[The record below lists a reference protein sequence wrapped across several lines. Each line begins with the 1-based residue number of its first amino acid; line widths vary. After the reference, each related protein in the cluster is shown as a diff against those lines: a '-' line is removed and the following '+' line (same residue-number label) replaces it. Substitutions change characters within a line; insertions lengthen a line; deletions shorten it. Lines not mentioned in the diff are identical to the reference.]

1 LDFNCL
7 SLVGLQN
14 VTLLGTDNVFK
25 RAGILVVLERSTTK
39 DLGDWLIIDLENF
52 AKNKFVNWTISE
64 LFHIPPKDATV
75 SGSGDA
81 LSTRL
86 TDSQPVY
93 IIDGVVV
100 RLLEESCLDGLNNT

>member
-7 SLVGLQN
+7 SLVSLQN
-14 VTLLGTDNVFK
+14 VTLLGTDKVFK
-25 RAGILVVLERSTTK
+25 RTGILVVLERSTTK